1 MLSCEF
7 WGISKN
13 NFYSEHL
20 RATVSVIAA
29 ISPWKMLYL
38 NLLTS
43 NVPENDMLLVKINIP
58 MIDVLADEA
67 ITSEE

>member
-1 MLSCEF
+1 
-7 WGISKN
+7 
-13 NFYSEHL
+13 
-20 RATVSVIAA
+20 
-29 ISPWKMLYL
+29 MLYL

-67 ITSEE
+67 IISEE

>member
-1 MLSCEF
+1 
-7 WGISKN
+7 
-13 NFYSEHL
+13 
-20 RATVSVIAA
+20 
-29 ISPWKMLYL
+29 MLYL
-38 NLLTS
+38 NLLTC